1 MRVARRSPIML
12 PWCGPGV
19 VSRHA
24 KTTHPLLIG
33 TSALSTAETAARELG
48 TLSLSDAL
56 SLCRLY
62 ERDRDPWS
70 ERAIRRWI
78 SRMRRE
84 CALRHEQVGLLVVAA
99 GLLRTEFRQLA
110 LNVLLTAR
118 GELRRAAPTLRRSRP
133 VRLWSV
139 PTRMAKDSTGVA
151 TLA

>member
-1 MRVARRSPIML
+1 LAHPLQPRGLAEKCAGRPPFSDHAALVWS
-12 PWCGPGV
+12 WCGPGV

-118 GELRRAAPTLRRSRP
+118 GELRRARA
-133 VRLWSV
+133 
-139 PTRMAKDSTGVA
+139 DA
-151 TLA
+151 TEK

>member
-1 MRVARRSPIML
+1 VRVARRSPIML

-24 KTTHPLLIG
+24 RTTHPLLIG

-48 TLSLSDAL
+48 TLTLSDAL

-62 ERDRDPWS
+62 ERDRDPWL

-99 GLLRTEFRQLA
+99 RPPRTEFRQLA
-110 LNVLLTAR
+110 LNCSSPPPANCV
-118 GELRRAAPTLRRSRP
+118 EPRRRYEEVGPCASGASPRAWPKTRP
-133 VRLWSV
+133 L
-139 PTRMAKDSTGVA
+139 
-151 TLA
+151 